1 MIDDICG
8 MHVDGWM
15 DGKIVG
21 CLTGIGTVVAVPA
34 HGALVDG
41 TWLRHTPP
49 VRDSCVQHDVHGFL
63 WYYSIIVWQYDSITC
78 ETNRDDKHQPNVCI
92 RVVNM
97 HRTLGIIDPVLSLRA
112 RPSIP
117 NSKLPSRYLQ

>member
-1 MIDDICG
+1 MWHACG
-8 MHVDGWM
+8 WMDGWM

-41 TWLRHTPP
+41 TWLRHTTP

-63 WYYSIIVWQYDSITC
+63 WHHSMTV
-78 ETNRDDKHQPNVCI
+78 
-92 RVVNM
+92 
-97 HRTLGIIDPVLSLRA
+97 
-112 RPSIP
+112 
-117 NSKLPSRYLQ
+117 